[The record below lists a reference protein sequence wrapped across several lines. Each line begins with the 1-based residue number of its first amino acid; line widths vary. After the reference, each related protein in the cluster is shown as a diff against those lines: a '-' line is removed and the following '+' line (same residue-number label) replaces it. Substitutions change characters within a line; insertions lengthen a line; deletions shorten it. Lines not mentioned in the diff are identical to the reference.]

1 MTPDL
6 PEESISSRE
15 MSPSPISSVSSSALT
30 LAHIS
35 DPHLPPPP
43 VHWREALNK
52 RALSLLSWKK
62 HRQYVH
68 LAQTCAAL
76 VKDIGRSNVDTVLV
90 SGDLTNFGTP
100 DEFDAAARWLEG
112 LPAQALVIPGNHDC
126 MVRQSVSKGIAK
138 WERWSAQ
145 DYPYVRIQNG
155 IAIVGI
161 NSGIPTP
168 PFMACGR
175 VGRRQR
181 EKLEALLERLGR
193 EGLCRVV
200 MIHHPPKRGLVPWRK
215 SLLDHREVAAVFR
228 RVGAEIVLH
237 GHSHD
242 ATLTHID
249 GTDIPLLGVASASLT
264 DERPHRQACWNRL
277 CIRPYKGGWSIDLAR
292 HRPDGSVSERAS
304 WTRPEGHQ
312 AGRTQA

>member
-6 PEESISSRE
+6 PADTISSRQT
-15 MSPSPISSVSSSALT
+15 SPVITPAPAVISTVT

-62 HRQYVH
+62 HRRYVH
-68 LAQTCAAL
+68 LEQTCAAL
-76 VKDIGRSNVDTVLV
+76 VKDIGRSDVDTILV

-100 DEFDAAARWLEG
+100 DEFAAAARWLDA

-126 MVRQSVSKGIAK
+126 MVRQPDSAGLHQ
-138 WERWSAQ
+138 WERWSARQ
-145 DYPYVRIQNG
+145 YPYVRIQNG
-155 IAIVGI
+155 VAIVGV
-161 NSGIPTP
+161 NSGIPTA

-175 VGRRQR
+175 VGHRQR
-181 EKLEALLERLGR
+181 ERLEALLQELGR

-200 MIHHPPKRGLVPWRK
+200 MIHHPPRRGLVPWRK

-228 RVGAEIVLH
+228 RAGAEIVLH

-242 ATLTHID
+242 ATLTHIA

-277 CIRPYKGGWSIDLAR
+277 SIHPYRKGWTITLAR
-292 HRPDGSVSERAS
+292 HRLDGSVSERAS
-304 WTRPEGHQ
+304 WNRS
-312 AGRTQA
+312 GRTEA

>member
-6 PEESISSRE
+6 PADPLASRHT
-15 MSPSPISSVSSSALT
+15 SPVTTPHVT

-43 VHWREALNK
+43 VHWRAALNK

-68 LAQTCAAL
+68 LTQTCAAL
-76 VKDIGRSNVDTVLV
+76 VKDIGRTGVDTILV

-100 DEFDAAARWLEG
+100 DEFASAARWLEA
-112 LPAQALVIPGNHDC
+112 LPAPALVIPGNHDC
-126 MVRQSVSKGIAK
+126 MVRQSASVGLDQ
-138 WERWSAQ
+138 WERWSSRQ
-145 DYPYVRIQNG
+145 YPYVRLQNG
-155 IAIVGI
+155 VAIIGV
-161 NSGIPTP
+161 NSGIPTA
-168 PFMACGR
+168 PFMAYGR

-181 EKLEALLERLGR
+181 ERLEALLEQLGK

-215 SLLDHREVAAVFR
+215 SLLDYREVAAVLR
-228 RVGAEIVLH
+228 RAGAELVLH

-242 ATLTHID
+242 ATLTHIA

-264 DERPHRQACWNRL
+264 DDRPHRQACWNHL
-277 CIRPYKGGWSIDLAR
+277 TIHPYEEGWKIDLAR
-292 HRPDGSVSERAS
+292 HRLDGSVSERAS
-304 WTRPEGHQ
+304 WKRSGRKQ
-312 AGRTQA
+312 AGRTGA